1 MELYFSYPSP
11 YCQKVLIALYEKK
24 LGFVGKLVN
33 LMDPADRAEYQ
44 AIYPMGKVPL
54 LITDDNKALPESSI
68 IIEFL
73 DQLQAAPR
81 LIPADDELARSVRLW
96 DRLADQYLCAPVMNM
111 LFESRK
117 PAAQQDAADI
127 ERWSRQ
133 LGTMYR
139 MVDDQLARFPY
150 LAGMEFSMADCAAI
164 PALYYSSQFASLKGF
179 PRLAAY
185 FDSLMLRASVMRVI
199 DDAAPHVKA
208 LLEG

>member
-24 LGFVGKLVN
+24 IAFVGKLVN
-33 LMDPADRAEYQ
+33 LMDPADRLEYE
-44 AIYPMGKVPL
+44 AIYPLGKVPL
-54 LITDDNKALPESSI
+54 LMTADNKAVPESSI
-68 IIEFL
+68 IIEYL
-73 DQLQAAPR
+73 DQVQPTPR
-81 LIPADDELARSVRLW
+81 LIPADPEHARNVRLW
-96 DRLADQYLCAPVMNM
+96 DRLADQYLCSPVINM

-117 PAAQQDAADI
+117 PAAQQNAADI

-139 MVDDQLARFPY
+139 MIDDQLARSPY

-179 PRLAAY
+179 PRLSSY
-185 FDSLMLRASVMRVI
+185 FESLMLRASVMRVV

-208 LLEG
+208 MLEG

>member
-68 IIEFL
+68 IIEYL

-185 FDSLMLRASVMRVI
+185 FESLMLRASVMRVI

>member
-24 LGFVGKLVN
+24 VAFVGKLVN
-33 LMDPADRAEYQ
+33 LMDPADVAEYR
-44 AIYPMGKVPL
+44 AVYPMGKVPL
-54 LITDDNKALPESSI
+54 LVTDDNLLVPESSI
-68 IIEFL
+68 IIEYL
-73 DQLQAAPR
+73 DQFEQSRR
-81 LIPADDELARSVRLW
+81 LIPADPDQARNVRLW
-96 DRLADQYLCAPVMNM
+96 DRLADQYLCSPVMSM

-117 PAAQQDAADI
+117 PAAEQSAANI

-139 MVDDQLARFPY
+139 MIDDQLARFPY
-150 LAGMEFSMADCAAI
+150 LAGMEFSMADCAAL

-179 PRLAAY
+179 SRLSAY
-185 FDSLMLRASVMRVI
+185 FDNLMLRASVMRVI

-208 LLEG
+208 LLG